1 MTLTATINGQ
11 PATIEIDRAA
21 LLEIARRE
29 RGALNTT
36 EAAIFLGCCEQTVR
50 NLGAKGEITR
60 TSYGTFVV
68 SSLLTHLEKEG
79 K

>member
-11 PATIEIDRAA
+11 PATIEIDRSV
-21 LLEIARRE
+21 LIEIARQE
-29 RGALNTT
+29 RGALNAT
-36 EAAIFLGCCEQTVR
+36 ESAVYLGCSERKVHS
-50 NLGAKGEITR
+50 LKKEGKLKV
-60 TSYGTFVV
+60 TSYGTYPV